1 MAQTAEQVKAKLDQA
16 VASGATSQANAT
28 KAYNTWLSQNNTAQ
42 PTAQPKP
49 ATQPIAQPQGLNTDQ
64 QQRLEQVKASPVYQ
78 DMIKK
83 WLTEEQ
89 IVNAVSQYKPTKPA
103 ETPVQPQAGIK
114 PATQPATATQ
124 TPPAKYDWLQWD
136 VELKSIGGS
145 TTGIQLYKWYADY
158 QDESQRRLQEI
169 ASNVKNFYT
178 TNPEVFSNYD
188 TFKNFFSYND
198 RVGNQ
203 KQVLDSFRQVK
214 TKWDW
219 LATKWI
225 NDLLWLYINWWLS
238 SSDLDWMKSQNPSKY
253 NELMW
258 LINKKTEL
266 AKYDEALNETKS
278 ENPFQSIIN
287 NYTANMLS
295 MAGTSSNMFAE
306 YKAAMN
312 STEMKDMRNLLAEK
326 EWEMRQLDEQMNN
339 IRRNVEERYKWT
351 WASRW
356 KINAVIQDELWKLQ
370 EARSALWIEYQTL
383 ASKYNNQMSTIK
395 DWFEMQIK
403 EQEFNNAQ
411 RTQQMQEMWFM
422 MNLMNFET
430 NEQQDERAWNK
441 FIRQQEY
448 ADWNIY
454 STDPKTRQ
462 RAVEKAVDR
471 VLAEFQWIP
480 MVRSREQMVSDI
492 QRMVDSG
499 MELWDAITENI
510 RKPIMNK
517 PEYKK
522 WVNDKFGVKYD
533 QNVVEIWGKSYIQTT
548 DANGKISFKPFVD
561 QWLSEKI
568 NDYTYR
574 KIDLGNWQVV
584 GIGQTVNFN
593 GTDYKIT
600 QLWWSM
606 TGWIDL
612 YSSNRVIGAFEWWTV
627 VGQWVDKS
635 SGNRYIEIL
644 WDKGYVYRYN
654 HLKEAGDWYQTYAI
668 WTKVA
673 QWQQIWIMW
682 NTGKVRSA
690 SGWDWTHL
698 DLAVYSGDR
707 ATNKNVSPL
716 NIVEQTRI
724 LFGAWGQPVET
735 SWTLIER
742 VNILKSSMSK
752 QARDSF
758 DEALKNA
765 EWNQT
770 LIENIVKDMEIDK
783 YYYRI
788 KDPLNNYQKA
798 EEPLKEINNAFS
810 RIDAVWQSY
819 KENPKSVT
827 SKNALDQVLVIWLNK
842 ILDPWSVVRESEFAR
857 APKWMSFFNK
867 WEWKIGKLS
876 EWWVW
881 LTDSERNEIIN
892 AVTLMK
898 KWQQWA
904 INTYKNELLL
914 AWKTLNVPESFIYGM
929 IWWES
934 KFITDNIQPQI
945 DPNIYFWN
953 LINTT
958 MTWGLLEQ
966 YNIDL
971 SNYN

>member
-28 KAYNTWLSQNNTAQ
+28 KAYNTWLLQNNTAQ

-49 ATQPIAQPQGLNTDQ
+49 ATQPMAQPQGLNTDQ
-64 QQRLEQVKASPVYQ
+64 QKRLDQVKSSPVYQ

-89 IVNAVSQYKPTKPA
+89 IVNAVSQYKPTNPA
-103 ETPVQPQAGIK
+103 ETQVQPQAEIK

-136 VELKSIGGS
+136 VELKSIEGS

-169 ASNVKNFYT
+169 ASNVKNYYT

-225 NDLLWLYINWWLS
+225 NDLLLLYNNWWLS

-370 EARSALWIEYQTL
+370 EARGALWIEYQTL

-411 RTQQMQEMWFM
+411 RTQQMQEIWFM

-522 WVNDKFGVKYD
+522 WVNDKFWIDTSKNLV
-533 QNVVEIWGKSYIQTT
+533 NIWWVDYLMDKQWNFSLPTLPWVWLDLWFIQAW
-548 DANGKISFKPFVD
+548 DLSWIANQYPWEASFKNNNPA
-561 QWLSEKI
+561 WLTWGVSNELKNLWKQAGI
-568 NDYTYR
+568 N
-574 KIDLGNWQVV
+574 
-584 GIGQTVNFN
+584 
-593 GTDYKIT
+593 IT
-600 QLWWSM
+600 QWTSRP
-606 TGWIDL
+606 
-612 YSSNRVIGAFEWWTV
+612 SNEWWAYIKFDTIEDWIKAYDIAMTQRRGNATV
-627 VGQWVDKS
+627 K
-635 SGNRYIEIL
+635 
-644 WDKGYVYRYN
+644 
-654 HLKEAGDWYQTYAI
+654 TYLNWWGT
-668 WTKVA
+668 WTV
-673 QWQQIWIMW
+673 WLP
-682 NTGKVRSA
+682 
-690 SGWDWTHL
+690 D
-698 DLAVYSGDR
+698 
-707 ATNKNVSPL
+707 
-716 NIVEQTRI
+716 
-724 LFGAWGQPVET
+724 
-735 SWTLIER
+735 
-742 VNILKSSMSK
+742 NILNKKVKDLSAEEKKSV
-752 QARDSF
+752 Q
-758 DEALKNA
+758 NA
-765 EWNQT
+765 QIKKESPWLYNYLQWKSQWT
-770 LIENIVKDMEIDK
+770 TETWQSNIVKSWLFDATFETYFEQQKKITSLGTE
-783 YYYRI
+783 
-788 KDPLNNYQKA
+788 KDRQAIFASMWINNYTEFQRLANERKTNRPADQRTLQLLDKLDKLEKWVKTFWPRSLEVSMYPDLKA
-798 EEPLKEINNAFS
+798 DYNFIKSNLSLETLQAAKAKWATFWALS
-810 RIDAVWQSY
+810 DA
-819 KENPKSVT
+819 
-827 SKNALDQVLVIWLNK
+827 
-842 ILDPWSVVRESEFAR
+842 
-857 APKWMSFFNK
+857 
-867 WEWKIGKLS
+867 EWKILWEAATALS
-876 EWWVW
+876 PRLSSNKFQEEIQNIRNQIYENYPS
-881 LTDSERNEIIN
+881 LRTQSTQSTQPTFDSNQYFWKRIN
-892 AVTLMK
+892 N
-898 KWQQWA
+898 QWA
-904 INTYKNELLL
+904 G
-914 AWKTLNVPESFIYGM
+914 NVQDNDISFILWY
-929 IWWES
+929 
-934 KFITDNIQPQI
+934 
-945 DPNIYFWN
+945 
-953 LINTT
+953 
-958 MTWGLLEQ
+958 
-966 YNIDL
+966 
-971 SNYN
+971 